1 MIKLPDL
8 GEFIAHA
15 DSLVNQHGLALLNG
29 IPFDGYSLEFSG
41 GVCSR
46 ISKYENG
53 EVRCNYGVE
62 QLEKISPYFDF
73 VNNTVADFDCLESSD
88 APLFSNCVRLNGKL
102 FTGISIEF
110 RDGILGTITRY
121 DKGDEWDYSSWNVM
135 RKLTSF
141 SLGTFEFEYAYNV
154 GMNGK
159 NSKFSYNCDGS
170 HLSISY
176 LEDIFINGAKIDNAC
191 TEIYIRDNPF
201 FSADEFEKYVHLKNI
216 ISMKMFLKVPLVPR
230 LALRGSVTKEVM
242 IELMNNSTWNNVR
255 EISTKSLILKK
266 NELECLLASYPE
278 IKISYLE

>member
-8 GEFIAHA
+8 CELIAHA
-15 DSLVNQHGLALLNG
+15 DSLVNQHGLALFNSMPFNG
-29 IPFDGYSLEFSG
+29 YALEFSG
-41 GVCSR
+41 GECHR
-46 ISKYENG
+46 ISKYEEG
-53 EVRCNYGVE
+53 EVRGHYGTN
-62 QLEKISPYFDF
+62 QLKNLVPYFEF
-73 VNNTVADFDCLESSD
+73 YKITIADFDCLESSD

-110 RDGILGTITRY
+110 RDGVIGTITRY
-121 DKGDEWDYSSWNVM
+121 DKGDEWDYSSWNIM
-135 RKLTSF
+135 RKLASF
-141 SLGTFEFEYAYNV
+141 SLGTFEFEYAYKV

-176 LEDIFINGAKIDNAC
+176 LEDIFVNGAKIDNAC

-216 ISMKMFLKVPLVPR
+216 VSMEMFLKVPLVPR

-255 EISTKSLILKK
+255 EISTKSLILTK